1 MSRGLRCGWFVA
13 VTVTLLVPVGL
24 AQSSGTGALVGTVT
38 DPSGA
43 VIPSLTVTLTS
54 NDTQQVRTATTG
66 ADGTYHFGFLPPG
79 TYKLRFSA
87 NGFKP
92 AEVPSV
98 TVNVTE
104 TPVFNQKL
112 EVGAQTDQVTVEAN
126 TEAIQTA
133 SSALGTVVGGSTAT
147 ALPLNT
153 RNYTNLLGLSAGAN
167 ANVQNATALGRGG
180 TEIAVN
186 GAMQSQNSYLMDG
199 VNVTPYGNGGGLTQ
213 GGYAAFAVPNPDT
226 ISEFKIQTSNY
237 DAGYGRN
244 PGANVNVVTKS
255 GTNTFHGT
263 AFEFFR
269 NAQLNANDF
278 FYNANVCPTLTG
290 GCAKQVLNQNQY
302 GGVIGGPI
310 KKDKLF
316 FFTSYQQSWQKNGE
330 ANSAF
335 SSTILPGLPAGDR
348 GTRVGG
354 PSGALDA
361 TGQAYQQALGA
372 AFCNQ
377 PTAAGGMQ
385 VACNGSNINPIAM
398 NFLQAKTAAGGYFIP
413 SGSGR
418 VAYSSPALD
427 QEYQGMLNLDYLV
440 NAKNTIAFRGY
451 ASANPQNL
459 PLVGTFFP
467 ELPGS
472 PLSTQYQYKNVIA
485 KVTTIVS
492 NNIVNEARGSLLFT
506 GFAGFNNPPASTY
519 ASNIWSSIPK
529 GGNWLGGGLPFS
541 PALSFLSGP
550 FIAGGET
557 YSDNVVNN
565 TQPSFGDTVS
575 WSKGKHTIRIGGDF
589 ERSRWDWV
597 FRGLSHGN
605 MWFLTMQDFLIGL
618 PGSCGPPV
626 PGQCNGSPSG
636 GLGSMFASQVFSTA
650 SSPSGIVHAYRANDA
665 DLFIQDDFKVT
676 SRLTLNMGLRW
687 EYDGMVSDKYGN
699 ASNMSIAQLNK
710 VPIPGNSPATGSYAG
725 WVVPSNYNPAAWV
738 PLPSGVIE
746 STHNIPTADGVPL
759 TDFAPRLGFA
769 WQPLKTSNRLVI
781 RGGAGIFFD
790 RVNGDDMIHAVE
802 EAPPYSH
809 DINEAGTAN
818 AFASLAQPYAPIP
831 VGFPIR
837 YANFATGASSN
848 LSVIAIA
855 DRFVTPVTYSWNLN
869 VQYEFLPRWV
879 LEVGYIGS
887 HGINQGQNLHQVNE
901 ALLATPSNP
910 VYGITTSTAA
920 NASLRAP
927 LLGFSPGGFQLADT
941 VGAYKFNSLQ
951 ATVRKQLSHGVT
963 LQGAYTFSR
972 AFSDMTSGGNAGGQ
986 SNNGDPN
993 NLRQQYG
1000 LSPQYRPERFVLN
1013 YSWDIPYGN
1022 LKGIARTA
1030 LGGWNLS
1037 GVTTIQGGQPMSL
1050 TDANGGGVYGLNGPS
1065 NISRIQMAPG
1075 CTYAQLA
1082 TSGGLLS
1089 RLNNYINQS
1098 CVGNIP
1104 YVGSDPNATLWG
1116 NSGVG
1121 IMFGPGQVNFDAT
1134 IGKTTRVGGIHE
1146 NAAVQFRAE
1155 FFNLFNHPQFSNPD
1169 VNRGDGP
1176 AFGTISTTSVN
1187 ARVIQL
1193 ALKYIF

>member
-1 MSRGLRCGWFVA
+1 MSKGFVGS
-13 VTVTLLVPVGL
+13 LLIALMIVALIPALL

-38 DPSGA
+38 DPSNA
-43 VIPSLTVTLTS
+43 VVPNVTVTLTS
-54 NDTQQVRTATTG
+54 NDTQQARTATTT
-66 ADGTYHFGFLPPG
+66 ADGTYRFGFLPPG
-79 TYKLRFSA
+79 TYKIRFSA
-87 NGFKP
+87 GGFKP

-126 TEAIQTA
+126 AETIQTA
-133 SSALGTVVGGSTAT
+133 SSALGTVVAGSTAT
-147 ALPLNT
+147 ALPLST
-153 RNYTNLLGLSAGAN
+153 RNYTNLLSMSAGAN
-167 ANVQNATALGRGG
+167 ANVNNATALGRGG

-199 VNVTPYGNGGGLTQ
+199 VNVTAFGNGGGLTQ
-213 GGYAAFAVPNPDT
+213 GGYAAFALPNPDT

-255 GTNTFHGT
+255 GTNAFHGT

-278 FYNANVCPTLTG
+278 FYNRDVCPTETG
-290 GCAKQVLNQNQY
+290 TCAKQVLNQNQY

-354 PSGALDA
+354 PAGTLDA
-361 TGQAYQQALGA
+361 TGQAYLQALGA

-377 PTAAGGMQ
+377 ATAAGGMQ

-398 NFLQAKTAAGGYFIP
+398 NFLQAKTTTGQYFIP

-418 VAYSSPALD
+418 VAYSDPALD

-451 ASANPQNL
+451 AAANPQNE

-472 PLSTQYQYKNVIA
+472 PLSAQYQYKNAIA
-485 KVTTIVS
+485 KVTTIIS
-492 NNIVNEARGSLLFT
+492 NNIVNEARGALLFT
-506 GFAGFNNPPASTY
+506 GFAGFNNPPPSTY
-519 ASNIWSSIPK
+519 ASNIFPGIAP
-529 GGNWLGGGLPFS
+529 GQNFLGGGLPFS

-557 YSDNVVNN
+557 YTDNVVNN
-565 TQPSFGDTVS
+565 VQPSFGDTVS

-589 ERSRWDWV
+589 ERSRWDWD

-605 MWFLTMQDFLIGL
+605 LWFFDMQDFLIGL
-618 PGSCGPPV
+618 PGNCGPAQ
-626 PGQCNGSPSG
+626 PGVCNGGSSG
-636 GLGSMFASQVFSTA
+636 SIFSSQVFSTA

-665 DLFIQDDFKVT
+665 DMYIQDDFKVS

-710 VPIPGNSPATGSYAG
+710 VPVPGSSPATGSYAG
-725 WVVPSNYNPAAWV
+725 WVVPNNYNPAVWGA
-738 PLPSGVIE
+738 LPTGVVE
-746 STHNIPTADGVPL
+746 SNHNIPTADGVPL
-759 TDFAPRLGFA
+759 LDFAPRLGFA
-769 WQPLKTSNRLVI
+769 WQPLKNTNRFVI
-781 RGGAGIFFD
+781 RGGAGFFYD

-809 DINEAGTAN
+809 DINETGIAN
-818 AFASLAQPYAPIP
+818 AFASLASPYMPIP
-831 VGFPIR
+831 KGFPIR
-837 YANFATGASSN
+837 WVNFANDTSSN

-855 DRFVTPVTYSWNLN
+855 DRFVTPVTYTWNMN
-869 VQYEFLPRWV
+869 FQYEFLPRWV

-887 HGINQGQNLHQVNE
+887 HGINQGQNLHNVNG
-901 ALLATPSNP
+901 ALLATPQNP
-910 VYGITTSTAA
+910 VNGLTVSTST
-920 NASLRAP
+920 NASLRVP
-927 LLGFSPGGFQLADT
+927 LLGFSPEGFQLADT

-951 ATVRKQLSHGVT
+951 ATLRKQLSHGVT
-963 LQGAYTFSR
+963 FQAAYTFSR

-986 SNNGDPN
+986 SNSGDPN
-993 NLRQQYG
+993 NLRQQYI
-1000 LSPQYRPERFVLN
+1000 LSPQYRPQRLVIN
-1013 YSWDIPYGN
+1013 YSWDIPYGS
-1022 LKGIARTA
+1022 LKGVARAA
-1030 LGGWNLS
+1030 LGGWNIS
-1037 GVTTIQGGQPMSL
+1037 GVTTIQDGQPMSL
-1050 TDANGGGVYGLNGPS
+1050 YDTNGGGVYGLNGN
-1065 NISRIQMAPG
+1065 NISRVQMAAG
-1075 CTYAQLA
+1075 CTYGQLA
-1082 TSGGLLS
+1082 TSGGLVS
-1089 RLNNYINQS
+1089 RLNNYIDQS
-1098 CVGNIP
+1098 CITNIP
-1104 YVGSDPNATLWG
+1104 YVGTDPNATLWG
-1116 NSGVG
+1116 NSGGG
-1121 IMFGPGQVNFDAT
+1121 ILFGPGQFNFDAT
-1134 IGKTTRVGGIHE
+1134 IGKTTRVGGVHE
-1146 NAAVQFRAE
+1146 NAALQFRAE

-1169 VNRGDGP
+1169 QNRTDGG
-1176 AFGTISTTSVN
+1176 FGQISTTSVN
-1187 ARVIQL
+1187 ARVVQL